1 MENFALSEQWPE
13 CKICTKQNLSQHNLC
28 HLHFQGNLN
37 ESNFLDTNET
47 CFERALLKYILN
59 SIKSFLKGE
68 KKHFHILKEM

>member
-47 CFERALLKYILN
+47 CFERTLIKYLLN
-59 SIKSFLKGE
+59 SIKSFLNGTE
-68 KKHFHILKEM
+68 KLFHILKEM